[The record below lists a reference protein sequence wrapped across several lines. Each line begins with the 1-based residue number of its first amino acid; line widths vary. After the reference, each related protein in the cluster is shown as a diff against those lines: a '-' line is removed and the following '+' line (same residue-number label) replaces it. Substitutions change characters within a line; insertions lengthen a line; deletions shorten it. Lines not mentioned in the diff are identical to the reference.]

1 MKKRYESEAQ
11 IVRDIDRIKAMNEA
25 DLAKS
30 IALDKG
36 ADELFKWC
44 NENPRETEEFREKY
58 HAARN
63 VRHKAEILKRGIPSR
78 ELRLRHLKETL
89 AVFRTQ
95 PFQFMSNASVTEQP
109 LRV

>member
-36 ADELFKWC
+36 ADELFK
-44 NENPRETEEFREKY
+44 
-58 HAARN
+58 
-63 VRHKAEILKRGIPSR
+63 
-78 ELRLRHLKETL
+78 
-89 AVFRTQ
+89 
-95 PFQFMSNASVTEQP
+95 
-109 LRV
+109 